1 MMSEPAKVEIRE
13 AVGVFHTAP
22 EMEAAIEELEEHG
35 FDRAEIS
42 LLASEESV
50 REKLGHRF
58 YDAKSLEDDPKVPRT
73 AFVSTESIGDAEGAL
88 IGGLMYVG
96 ALTAAGLVVAS
107 GGAFGALLTAAVA
120 GGASGGLIG
129 GVLAALV
136 GEQHAKSLQEQLDHG
151 GLLVWVRTP
160 SPADEEKAVGVLKRN
175 GATDVHV
182 HSISV

>member
-1 MMSEPAKVEIRE
+1 MSEPVETKIRE

-22 EMEAAIEELEEHG
+22 RMESAIEELEEYG

-73 AFVSTESIGDAEGAL
+73 AFVSTEAVGDAEGAL

-120 GGASGGLIG
+120 GTASGGLIG

-136 GEQHAKSLQEQLDHG
+136 GDQHAKSLQEQLDRG

-160 SPADEEKAVGVLKRN
+160 SPADEQKAVEILKRN
-175 GATDVHV
+175 DASDVHV
-182 HSISV
+182 HSIKV

>member
-1 MMSEPAKVEIRE
+1 MSEPVKVEIRE

-42 LLASEESV
+42 LLASEETV

-96 ALTAAGLVVAS
+96 ALDRGRAGCGIWWCIRRLTYRSCRWRRIRRSDRRCHGSFCRRSACQIAPAA
-107 GGAFGALLTAAVA
+107 T
-120 GGASGGLIG
+120 
-129 GVLAALV
+129 
-136 GEQHAKSLQEQLDHG
+136 
-151 GLLVWVRTP
+151 
-160 SPADEEKAVGVLKRN
+160 
-175 GATDVHV
+175 
-182 HSISV
+182 